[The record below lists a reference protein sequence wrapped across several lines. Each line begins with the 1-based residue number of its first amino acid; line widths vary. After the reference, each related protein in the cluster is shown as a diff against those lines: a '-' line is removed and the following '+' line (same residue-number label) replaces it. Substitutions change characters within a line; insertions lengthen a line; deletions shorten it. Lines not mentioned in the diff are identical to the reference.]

1 MGTGKEGSE
10 THVFSLFTSSPPP
23 PHAYFSI
30 IAIVLG
36 YPAVASA
43 EERERETDQMVVSR
57 HRKIDVKLLNKATED
72 AQDDHAV
79 VFNTS
84 KVTKLICS
92 IVF

>member
-23 PHAYFSI
+23 RLFFDYCYCIGIPSGS
-30 IAIVLG
+30 LCRG
-36 YPAVASA
+36 
-43 EERERETDQMVVSR
+43 ERETEQMVVSR

>member
-10 THVFSLFTSSPPP
+10 TRVFSLFTSSPPHLFFDYCYCIGMP
-23 PHAYFSI
+23 SGS
-30 IAIVLG
+30 LCRG
-36 YPAVASA
+36 
-43 EERERETDQMVVSR
+43 ERETDQMVVSR